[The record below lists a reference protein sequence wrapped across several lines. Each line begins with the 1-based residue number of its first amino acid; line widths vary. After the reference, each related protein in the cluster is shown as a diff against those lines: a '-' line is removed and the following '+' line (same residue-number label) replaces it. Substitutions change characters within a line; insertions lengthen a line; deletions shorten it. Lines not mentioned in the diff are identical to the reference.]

1 MAKRNKLRNTRPQAD
16 FGLALLSGLTGVLG
30 NVITTGMQ
38 SQAAKEAAELQAEAI
53 RNAAESN
60 AKALQLQNENNTAL
74 QKESIAF
81 TKEQNDIN
89 RRMYENVQ
97 RNLLLQQNRENLNT
111 IKDAAKIQLKNGG
124 SMRRKLR
131 NANVNNPSFLRGRDN
146 LPFTVTDG
154 GNVIPIAVTPEGY
167 DLYEIVGNDHNHY
180 HKTKNGKN
188 ETGVGIKFAGNRTVE
203 GEGNQNT
210 NQGELMLVTPD
221 DAKFISKHS
230 IKGFNPTKAV
240 LSGVHPID
248 AFNIQEEIKKE
259 NNIHNNTSPV
269 RNNKKL
275 RCGGRHKADLGMN
288 YNDMYNYSLTNNPYS
303 WGFSNNGYGRNRG
316 RLSNPYFTNIL
327 GAGINTAGNL
337 LGAFITSSGNNIASN
352 ILANAYTNAGENL
365 ANAYSQL
372 HGVDINSINPDDFN
386 PGYSIAALQAPVVN
400 TGAQRSAAERSL
412 HRNLARINRN
422 TLSSAAAQNR
432 SARAEIDYNDMISTI
447 EDNAD
452 KLRQDIIQNNMQRI
466 TQVSADNANRQ
477 AEGRRAYANAYLNL
491 LQYNNDIEN
500 EKITGAAQA
509 RADALLQ
516 RASTLAGTRQANASS
531 YAGAISQSGLGF
543 ANTLNTNAKLRN
555 ELEMTMLGA
564 SAENQYNYYLLHP
577 YAPGFEEFAE
587 RFKNADGVY
596 KNWYNNLINAR
607 NK

>member
-131 NANVNNPSFLRGRDN
+131 NANVNSLSFLQGRNN

-210 NQGELMLVTPD
+210 NQGELMLVTPT

-248 AFNIQEEIKKE
+248 AFNIQEKIKKE

-269 RNNKKL
+269 RNSNKL
-275 RCGGRHKADLGMN
+275 RCGGRHKAEIGDS
-288 YNDMYNYSLTNNPYS
+288 YFYNPYYKD
-303 WGFSNNGYGRNRG
+303 GFEDRRRSIFN
-316 RLSNPYFTNIL
+316 LSNPYLSNIL
-327 GAGINTAGNL
+327 GAGITTGGNL
-337 LGAFITSSGNNIASN
+337 LGAWLSARGNRLASN
-352 ILANAYTNAGENL
+352 ALANAYNTAGEKL
-365 ANAYSQL
+365 ASAYEQM
-372 HGVDINSINPDDFN
+372 HGIDMSSINPNDFN

-432 SARAEIDYNDMISTI
+432 SARAEIDYNDMISRI
-447 EDNAD
+447 QDNAE
-452 KLRQDIIQNNMQRI
+452 KLQQDIIQNNMQRI
-466 TQVSADNANRQ
+466 TQVSADNTNRR

-516 RASTLAGTRQANASS
+516 RTSTLASSKQANYAGL
-531 YAGAISQSGLGF
+531 AGAITQSALGF
-543 ANTLNTNAKLRN
+543 GNTLATNSKMYN

-564 SAENQYNYYLLHP
+564 NAENQYNYYLSHP
-577 YAPGFEEFAE
+577 YAPGFEAFAE
-587 RFKNADGVY
+587 RY
-596 KNWYNNLINAR
+596 KDYKDWYPNLMKAR
-607 NK
+607 NTK